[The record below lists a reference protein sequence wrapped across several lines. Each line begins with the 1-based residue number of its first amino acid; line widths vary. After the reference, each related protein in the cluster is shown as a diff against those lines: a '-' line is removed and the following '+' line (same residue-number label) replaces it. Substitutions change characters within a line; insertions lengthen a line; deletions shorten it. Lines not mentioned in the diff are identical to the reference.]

1 MFTAAFEKQ
10 PCRNVSKINSSSEAA
25 FKMHFSISLFCT
37 CGEFFEEYLWW
48 DATYSKFACTA
59 LQLWTTGAE
68 KLYFITVLIN
78 AEQQLLQ
85 KADSVFRSSHAQM
98 LCKIGALKDFANF
111 TGKHL
116 CWSLFLIKLQAWR
129 PAILVKRDSNTG
141 PTLWNFQNFLKT
153 LFLQKTFLQWPFVCV
168 LKIWVKF

>member
-1 MFTAAFEKQ
+1 MCLHFLPKPLIQKDHKIHSSLTWRQIRNVKYVLEFLKYKFLEYMFTAAFEKQ

-37 CGEFFEEYLWW
+37 CGEFFEKYLWW

-59 LQLWTTGAE
+59 LQLWTTTGVE

-85 KADSVFRSSHAQM
+85 STSRK
-98 LCKIGALKDFANF
+98 
-111 TGKHL
+111 
-116 CWSLFLIKLQAWR
+116 LIQCLEAVMPRCSAK
-129 PAILVKRDSNTG
+129 
-141 PTLWNFQNFLKT
+141 
-153 LFLQKTFLQWPFVCV
+153 
-168 LKIWVKF
+168 

>member
-1 MFTAAFEKQ
+1 MCLQFLPKPLIQKDHKIHSSLTWRQIRNVKYVLEFLKYKFLEYMFTAAFEKQ

-25 FKMHFSISLFCT
+25 FKMHFSVSLFCT

-85 KADSVFRSSHAQM
+85 STSRKLI
-98 LCKIGALKDFANF
+98 LCLEAVMPRCSAK
-111 TGKHL
+111 
-116 CWSLFLIKLQAWR
+116 
-129 PAILVKRDSNTG
+129 
-141 PTLWNFQNFLKT
+141 
-153 LFLQKTFLQWPFVCV
+153 
-168 LKIWVKF
+168 